1 MDKLGIVDVGRQLSQ
16 MGFKLTA
23 TRGTA
28 AVLQAV
34 GMEVQIVNKVQE
46 GRPHIVDMIKNDEID
61 MIINTVEGRQATRD
75 SSAIRRN
82 AENHRVY
89 YTTTLAAGEAVC
101 MALNVG
107 PQTEV
112 RRLQD
117 LHKRLSLLK

>member
-1 MDKLGIVDVGRQLSQ
+1 MALSLEAF
-16 MGFKLTA
+16 FKASFASLRA
-23 TRGTA
+23 IR
-28 AVLQAV
+28 
-34 GMEVQIVNKVQE
+34 I
-46 GRPHIVDMIKNDEID
+46 
-61 MIINTVEGRQATRD
+61 ATRD

-117 LHKRLSLLK
+117 LHKRLGA